1 MPEAELCMGYTDSAG
16 RQADQS
22 RVGYSAI
29 AARQRSHQRLFGR
42 AGECR
47 QAPVSPRC
55 PRESWPQPVHL
66 NVARRLTVADF
77 IALAPNALT
86 SLGGYL
92 GDDEQGLARFSKLN
106 RAKMTEDFLA
116 AANWL

>member
-1 MPEAELCMGYTDSAG
+1 
-16 RQADQS
+16 
-22 RVGYSAI
+22 
-29 AARQRSHQRLFGR
+29 
-42 AGECR
+42 
-47 QAPVSPRC
+47 
-55 PRESWPQPVHL
+55 
-66 NVARRLTVADF
+66 VARRLTVADF

-92 GDDEQGLARFSKLN
+92 GDDEQGLARFSKLD